1 MNTKNILQ
9 SVGLALDGLNVAA
22 CLFDAEDRCVIWNA
36 SFLHLF
42 PEHQDHV
49 FEGEPY
55 AENLR
60 RFYQSRLSKEEL
72 PHIEQYI
79 DAGVKRHKVQMRPF
93 SFEHLGRHIEVSS
106 VPLDNG
112 YRLRVWS
119 SRTVLDALEPRDSL
133 SPHEISQALIAGHFS
148 ILDILPDGMMIC
160 DSEGT
165 INWVNESFLSMYDL
179 RDKSEAVGSNF
190 VSIFVKVWKNRGS
203 ALPYQAD
210 KGLCELKERLR
221 LAGAPFELPLPGNR
235 YVRVIARTSSPNEI
249 FYTHVD
255 ISELELQKKLL
266 LQAQQELLK
275 QALEKNAATEDLML
289 GALQALALERD
300 NETGNHIIRT
310 QQYVKLLAQ
319 RLRSMGL
326 HTQVLSDAYIE
337 MLYKAAPLHDVGK
350 VGIPDRILNK
360 PDRLTAEEWL
370 VMKTHTTI
378 GESVLT
384 STMPASTQVDNIISI
399 SIQIAGGH
407 HERWDGTGY
416 PRGLREN
423 EIPLAA
429 RIMSVADV
437 YDALV
442 SERVYKHGW
451 THQQALTA
459 ILAEKG
465 KQFDPEVV
473 QALLLEADTF
483 ERIAQQLKD

>member
-1 MNTKNILQ
+1 MNTKNIIQ
-9 SVGLALDGLNVAA
+9 SVGLAPDGLNIAA
-22 CLFDAEDRCVIWNA
+22 CLFDSEDRCVVWNA
-36 SFLHLF
+36 SFLNFF
-42 PEHQDHV
+42 PEHKDYV

-55 AENLR
+55 TENLR
-60 RFYQSRLSKEEL
+60 RFYQVRLSKEEL
-72 PHIEQYI
+72 PNIEQYI
-79 DAGVKRHKVQMRPF
+79 QAGVARHQVQMRPF
-93 SFEHLGRHIEVSS
+93 SFEHHGRQIEASS

-112 YRLRVWS
+112 FRLRIWNS
-119 SRTVLDALEPRDSL
+119 KKVLEKHNPPDSL
-133 SPHEISQALIAGHFS
+133 RPHEISQALIAGHSS

-160 DSEGT
+160 DNEGK
-165 INWVNESFLSMYDL
+165 INWVNESFLRMYGL
-179 RDKSEAVGSNF
+179 GDKSEALNSNF
-190 VSIFVKVWKNRGS
+190 VSIFANVWKNRG
-203 ALPYQAD
+203 AAKPHQYENI
-210 KGLCELKERLR
+210 LCELKEQLR

-235 YVRVIARTSSPNEI
+235 LVRVIARTSNTNEI

-266 LQAQQELLK
+266 LKAQQELLK

-310 QQYVKLLAQ
+310 QNYVRLLAR
-319 RLRSMGL
+319 RLKDMGL
-326 HTQVLSDAYIE
+326 HTQVLSDSYIE
-337 MLYKAAPLHDVGK
+337 MLYKSAPLHDVGK

-384 STMPASTQVDNIISI
+384 STMPASAQIDNIISI

-429 RIMSVADV
+429 RLMSVADV

-451 THQQALTA
+451 THQQAMTA
-459 ILAEKG
+459 IIAEKG
-465 KQFDPEVV
+465 KQFDPDIV
-473 QALLLEADTF
+473 QALILEADTF
-483 ERIAQQLKD
+483 EQIALQLRD